1 MLITFYISVKIIA
14 GYTRLRCN
22 AA

>member
-1 MLITFYISVKIIA
+1 VKIIA

-22 AA
+22 AAQFGK